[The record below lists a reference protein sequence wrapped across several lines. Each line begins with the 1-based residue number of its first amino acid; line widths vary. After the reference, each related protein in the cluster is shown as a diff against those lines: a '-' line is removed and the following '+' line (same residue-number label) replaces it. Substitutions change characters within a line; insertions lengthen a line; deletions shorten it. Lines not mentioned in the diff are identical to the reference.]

1 MLDFLFKFFI
11 FLIIKMETSKTPEI
25 PKTQIIE
32 LREQNKRTI
41 KSENAGDY
49 RVLLDRPV
57 KLEEGDALSLFN
69 ATIDTASASGG
80 LIDLKPDAI
89 GGSTTT
95 ISADVGY
102 YMRNIPSSAEG
113 PFNTGAKV
121 DSKAFS
127 PSTGNIN
134 TDTDGELYV
143 ACHVHEV
150 ADTATT
156 MTVSGFRCELD
167 PDFMADS
174 KQASILDA
182 GIFIV
187 PVGQTAYKRVG
198 TITLMRNI
206 KNSAIQFLLQQIDSD
221 LVLQVDN
228 DLYKKVD
235 DYAKAHG
242 LVNPFTEFPSF
253 PFTCKLNHFEY
264 ANANIG
270 GIQNV
275 TGRPD
280 PLPNGPVN
288 DGLNFLIKETNSTGK
303 QRTLITNTVS
313 LVLPSGKYTAAELAR
328 RIGVS
333 FTGTEN
339 GGAITQL
346 RNTANDA
353 DVTGGLVNNAILTN
367 VRQLMAEADGK
378 SVGSAVKFVRAKD
391 GLKEF
396 NFTTTRDVSN
406 QNYIVGSSQFSLLYA
421 EDMSKMEIDMMH
433 TPLLDLTPNK
443 GGAPQIR
450 GYKNASNTAFYV
462 NSYSGIFIAS
472 WSPADVWN
480 NQFKFNNNLCV
491 GYGKP
496 TKVNIAS
503 VGDVIVPI
511 FNSSGHKDNS
521 LIEGVNITGSDIGVD
536 TTILKQ
542 ATVSGGGVVTSA
554 FDIPLSFPAFP
565 DYLGANTA
573 DNVSIFGD
581 DIINDAQYGS
591 QDLAYYQVEV
601 GMGIPSE
608 IEGKDE
614 YNNKIQA
621 IVSKYYSAG
630 SYTSSFGEGALKYVH
645 KGSPIELSQFS
656 VRILTPENRIAT
668 DISDDNTIFLRIDK
682 TK

>member
-1 MLDFLFKFFI
+1 
-11 FLIIKMETSKTPEI
+11 METSKTPEI

-41 KSENAGDY
+41 KNENAGDY

-57 KLEEGDALSLFN
+57 KLEEGDSLSLFN
-69 ATIDTASASGG
+69 ATIDTATSSGG
-80 LIDLKPDAI
+80 LIDLKPDVI
-89 GGSTTT
+89 GGDTTT

-113 PFNTGAKV
+113 PFNTGADVASKV
-121 DSKAFS
+121 FT

-143 ACHVHEV
+143 ACHVHE
-150 ADTATT
+150 TANPTIET
-156 MTVSGFRCELD
+156 MTVRGLRCVLD
-167 PDFMADS
+167 PVFMADP
-174 KQASILDA
+174 KEKAILNA
-182 GIFIV
+182 VISIV
-187 PVGQTAYKRVG
+187 PVGSPDNTPYKVVG
-198 TITLMRNI
+198 NI
-206 KNSAIQFLLQQIDSD
+206 QLRRDVKNSAITFLLQQIDSD
-221 LVLQVDN
+221 NVLQVDN
-228 DLYKKVD
+228 TLYNKVD
-235 DYAKAHG
+235 TYAKAHG
-242 LVNPFTEFPSF
+242 LSNPFTQWPNFPI
-253 PFTCKLNHFEY
+253 TCKLNFFNYGNE
-264 ANANIG
+264 NIG
-270 GIQNV
+270 GLEND
-275 TGRPD
+275 TPRPD
-280 PLPNGPVN
+280 PFPNGPVL
-288 DGLNFLIKETNSTGK
+288 DGLNLLIKETNTIGK

-313 LVLPSGKYTAAELAR
+313 LVLPSKKYTAAELAR
-328 RIGVS
+328 RIGIS

-339 GGAITQL
+339 GGPIERL
-346 RNTANDA
+346 RNSAGSA

-367 VRQLMAEADGK
+367 VRQLMAQADGK
-378 SVGSAVKFVRAKD
+378 SVGSAINFVRAKD

-396 NFTTTRDVSN
+396 SFTTVRDISN

-450 GYKNASNTAFYV
+450 GYKNALDQAFFV

-472 WSPADVWN
+472 WSPSDVWN
-480 NQFKFNNNLCV
+480 NQFKFNSDLCV

-496 TKVNIAS
+496 TKVNIAGT
-503 VGDVIVPI
+503 GDVIVPL
-511 FNSSGHKDNS
+511 FNSLADKDNS
-521 LIEGVNITGSDIGVD
+521 LVQGVNITGSDIGVD

-542 ATVSGGGVVTSA
+542 ATVDAGGVVTAA
-554 FDIPLSFPAFP
+554 FDIPLIYPTFP
-565 DYLGANTA
+565 DYLASNTA
-573 DNVSIFGD
+573 DNISIFGE

-645 KGSPIELSQFS
+645 KGAPIELSQFS

-668 DISDDNTIFLRIDK
+668 DISDDNTIFLRVDK